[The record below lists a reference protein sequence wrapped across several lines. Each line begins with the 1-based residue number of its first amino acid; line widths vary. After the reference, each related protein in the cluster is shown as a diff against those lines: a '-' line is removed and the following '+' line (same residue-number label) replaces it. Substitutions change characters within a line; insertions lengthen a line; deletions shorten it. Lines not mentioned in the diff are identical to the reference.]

1 MTLPSIAYLRTRLS
15 YDKETGSLVWLPRPS
30 SDFTKKHHF
39 ASWVSRC
46 EGKEA
51 GVIVT
56 KKRKK
61 YRRIDICGQKIYAHR
76 IACGFHAIRPPSP
89 RSSGQAFH
97 GHLATCSTA

>member
-56 KKRKK
+56 KKRK
-61 YRRIDICGQKIYAHR
+61 
-76 IACGFHAIRPPSP
+76 
-89 RSSGQAFH
+89 
-97 GHLATCSTA
+97 STAESTFAARKSMRTV